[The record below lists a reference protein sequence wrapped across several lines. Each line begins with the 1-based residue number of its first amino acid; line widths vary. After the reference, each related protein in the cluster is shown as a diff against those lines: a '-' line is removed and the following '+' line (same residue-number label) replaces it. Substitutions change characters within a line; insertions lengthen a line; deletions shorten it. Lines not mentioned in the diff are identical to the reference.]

1 MQAEVA
7 EKSTLIHE
15 KTKLLML
22 LFIASETIFFAFLI
36 TAFVFYHGAVKD
48 MGPKPSRSLDPF
60 KTGMFSIALFAS
72 SATMWL
78 TTKALREKRDRGMKL
93 WLAVTAALGAVFL
106 VGQGREYAHMIGQN
120 ITVRTNLFGTTF
132 FTLTGFHGL
141 HVFIGLILLL
151 IVLGLAAFGDGFLY
165 GKQREGFEAVS
176 YYWHFVDVVWVAIYT
191 IVYLWATR

>member
-1 MQAEVA
+1 MQVEAA
-7 EKSTLIHE
+7 TRSKLIHE
-15 KTKLLML
+15 KTKLLMI
-22 LFIASETIFFAFLI
+22 LFISSETVFFAFLI
-36 TAFVFYHGAVKD
+36 TAFVFYHGSVKD
-48 MGPKPSRSLDPF
+48 LGPNASRSLDPF

-72 SATMWL
+72 SATMGL
-78 TTKALREKRDRGMKL
+78 TTKAQREHRDHSMKL
-93 WLAVTAALGAVFL
+93 WLAVTALLGAVFL

-151 IVLGLAAFGDGFLY
+151 ILLGLALFGDGFW
-165 GKQREGFEAVS
+165 GNQREGFEAVS
-176 YYWHFVDVVWVAIYT
+176 YYWHFVDIVWVAIYC